1 MKHFILML
9 CLFPVALAGE
19 LRADQAVDEAAIRAS
34 AEEYVKA
41 FNAHDAETL
50 AGFWSE
56 HAVYQNPLT
65 GEEAT
70 GRDAIAEQFKA
81 VFDDLDGA
89 KLAVEV
95 QSIEFLSPGVA
106 VEQGISTVVRKAAD
120 PELSGYS
127 AIHVKHGDRWL
138 LDRVTEKESG
148 ETPSHYEQLKPL
160 EWLIGSWV
168 DEDDEARVES
178 TSQWAKNQN
187 YITRSFTI
195 ELAGEPG
202 ISGIQ
207 VIGWDAAKGKIRSWA
222 FDSDGGFTEGS
233 WSNKGDTWTVESSAV
248 LPDGRLASSINIM
261 KVLDDNTLSW
271 QATGRDVDGE
281 ILPNL
286 PEVKITRGSTSA
298 AIAPTTISAE
308 VQ

>member
-9 CLFPVALAGE
+9 CLFPVAIASE
-19 LRADQAVDEAAIRAS
+19 LRADQAADEAAIRAS

-81 VFDDLDGA
+81 VFDDLA
-89 KLAVEV
+89 EAELAVEV

-106 VEQGISTVVRKAAD
+106 VEQGIATVIRKDAE
-120 PELSGYS
+120 PELSEYS
-127 AIHVKHGDRWL
+127 AIHVKHGDRWF
-138 LDRVTEKESG
+138 LDRVTEKESS
-148 ETPSHYEQLKPL
+148 ETLSHYEQLKPL
-160 EWLIGSWV
+160 EWLIGTWV
-168 DEDDEARVES
+168 DEDDEARVEA
-178 TSQWAKNQN
+178 TCQWAKNQN

-195 ELAGEPG
+195 DLAGEPG

-207 VIGWDAAKGKIRSWA
+207 VIGWDAAAGKIRSWA
-222 FDSDGGFTEGS
+222 FDSDGGFVEGNWQKKDDS
-233 WSNKGDTWTVESSAV
+233 WIVESSAV
-248 LPDGRLASSINIM
+248 LPDGRRGSSINVM
-261 KVLDDNTLSW
+261 KLLDDKSISW
-271 QATGRDVDGE
+271 QITGRDIDGE

-286 PEVKITRGSTSA
+286 PEVKVTR
-298 AIAPTTISAE
+298 
-308 VQ
+308 Q